1 MSVRP
6 TALHGLVEIESDV
19 HRDDRGFFLES
30 YNRRRYTELGIDE
43 EFVQDNHSHSKK
55 RVLRGLHYQDM
66 SAPMGKLVHCSRG
79 AILDVAV
86 DLRVGS
92 PTFAEW
98 YAVELSDTN
107 WRQLF
112 VPVGFGHGFVVLS
125 ELADVE
131 YKCTGYYS
139 KAAEGV
145 IAWDDPQIGIKWPEK
160 RPLLSERDA
169 KGMSLKEYVMNP
181 AFTYAPTPP
190 LPRKRGRD
198 NSGAK

>member
-1 MSVRP
+1 MSARP

-30 YNRRRYTELGIDE
+30 YNRLRFRELGIDE

-55 RVLRGLHYQDM
+55 GVLRGLHYQDM

-125 ELADVE
+125 DLADVE

-139 KAAEGV
+139 KSAEGV
-145 IAWDDPQIGIKWPEK
+145 IAWNDPQIGIKWPEK
-160 RPLLSERDA
+160 HPLLSERDA
-169 KGMSLKEYVMNP
+169 KGMSLKEYLKHP
-181 AFTYAPTPP
+181 AFTYD
-190 LPRKRGRD
+190 LK
-198 NSGAK
+198 AK